1 MVFRKWVEYVLAIVW
16 SIAMFNFFFWPLQSM
31 IVFIVLGL
39 IDYKFGRYDN
49 TLEYLKEEEEND

>member
-1 MVFRKWVEYVLAIVW
+1 MILRKWVEIVLVIIWA
-16 SIAMFNFFFWPLQSM
+16 IAMFNFFFWPLQST
-31 IVFIVLGL
+31 IVFVVLGL

>member
-16 SIAMFNFFFWPLQSM
+16 SIAMFNLFFWPLQSM
-31 IVFIVLGL
+31 IVFIVIGL